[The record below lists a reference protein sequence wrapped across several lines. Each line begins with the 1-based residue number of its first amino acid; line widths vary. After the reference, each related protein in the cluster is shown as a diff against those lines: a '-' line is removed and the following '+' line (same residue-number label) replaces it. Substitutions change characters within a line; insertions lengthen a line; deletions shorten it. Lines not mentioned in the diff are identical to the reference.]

1 MPSRRAALDL
11 PHAAP
16 YDITLTPKRR
26 HRYGKAE
33 QNSHVRLCKPF
44 MRLRKPVMHKP
55 CVEVNRLANPS
66 ESLVQV
72 YGFSTIF
79 RIPPR
84 RTAVLHGWDGP
95 YSGLNMRRLGSSHLE
110 AMGALPPRSCSLPF
124 PQFHDSMQL
133 HPVVLQKPSFS
144 WETSLQLRGSSPFR
158 KAFLSRALD

>member
-1 MPSRRAALDL
+1 
-11 PHAAP
+11 
-16 YDITLTPKRR
+16 
-26 HRYGKAE
+26 
-33 QNSHVRLCKPF
+33 
-44 MRLRKPVMHKP
+44 MHQP

-95 YSGLNMRRLGSSHLE
+95 YSGLNMRWLGSSHLE
-110 AMGALPPRSCSLPF
+110 AMGALLPRSCSLPF

-133 HPVVLQKPSFS
+133 SSRCLA
-144 WETSLQLRGSSPFR
+144 ETQLLLGNKAATAWLFSLQESLSIPGS
-158 KAFLSRALD
+158 